1 MSTICYR
8 RIDVDHA
15 IIISSAM
22 KSTNTT
28 ADGTNN
34 PAAPK
39 WIEVKVSDAINHYFP
54 VLIFK

>member
-15 IIISSAM
+15 IIISNAM
-22 KSTNTT
+22 KSANTT

-34 PAAPK
+34 QPTPK
-39 WIEVKVSDAINHYFP
+39 WIEVKVSDAINDYFP